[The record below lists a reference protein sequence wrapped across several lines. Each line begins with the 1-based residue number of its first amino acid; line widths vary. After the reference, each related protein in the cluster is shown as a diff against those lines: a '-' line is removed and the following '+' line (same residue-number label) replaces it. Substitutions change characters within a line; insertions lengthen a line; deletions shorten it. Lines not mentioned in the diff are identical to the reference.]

1 MKSLPNR
8 IVPGPKSKEYLDLSK
23 SCEPLCA
30 ADQTPIVWDHGEGV
44 WIWDVDG
51 NQYLDFTSG
60 VLVTNLG
67 HNHPKLVKSIQD
79 QAPRLMN
86 TYSFPT
92 PERVLASS
100 RLASTLPKNL
110 DRVFMLSTG
119 AEATEA
125 ALRIAR
131 RYTKKQEILAFYGGF
146 HGRTYGAIGV
156 AGSLSTRRNFGSPVP
171 GGIMAPYA
179 YCYRCFY
186 DKKFP
191 ECNYFCIDAL
201 EKIISSSSSGD
212 LGAVIVEPYQ
222 GGAGFI
228 FPPEGWLT
236 RLSNWAKERNL
247 VLIVDEVQSSFGR
260 TGKFYAINWE
270 NIEPNMM
277 CLGKG
282 MGSGIPASAVV
293 AESEIFSCMAP
304 GELSSTWGG
313 NPLASSAVLAV
324 LDAMKNEDLPGRAL
338 ELGEYLKPKFVNLQ
352 KKYKFLGDV
361 RGRGLVIGLEI
372 VEPSDRYTPS
382 GNITKLII
390 QSCAENGLIL
400 GKVGQFGH
408 IIRIAPPLVITKE
421 EIDLAINIFEKVFS
435 EINNKI

>member
-1 MKSLPNR
+1 MRSLPLR
-8 IVPGPKSKEYLDLSK
+8 KVPGPKSKEYLDLSK

-51 NQYLDFTSG
+51 NQYIDFTSG

-67 HNHPKLVKSIQD
+67 HNHPALVKSIQN

-100 RLASTLPKNL
+100 RLVSTLPKNL

-125 ALRIAR
+125 ALRITR
-131 RYTKKQEILAFYGGF
+131 RYTNKQEILAFYGAF
-146 HGRTYGAIGV
+146 HGRTYGAMGV
-156 AGSLSTRRNFGSPVP
+156 AGSLSTRRQFGAPVP

-191 ECNYFCIDAL
+191 ECNYYCINAL
-201 EKIISSSSSGD
+201 DKIIASSSSGD
-212 LGAVIVEPYQ
+212 LGGVIVEPYQ

-236 RLSNWAKERNL
+236 RLSNWAQEREL

-260 TGKFYAINWE
+260 TGKYYAINWD

-282 MGSGIPASAVV
+282 MGSGIPASAVA
-293 AESEIFSCMAP
+293 AEAKIFSCMAP

-313 NPLASSAVLAV
+313 NPLASAAVLAV
-324 LDAMKNEDLPGRAL
+324 LDAMKDEDLPGRAL
-338 ELGEYLKPKFVNLQ
+338 ELGEYLKPQFQNLQ
-352 KKYKFLGDV
+352 NKYKFLGDV

-372 VEPSDRYTPS
+372 VEPSDGYTPS

-390 QSCAENGLIL
+390 QACAENGLLL

-408 IIRIAPPLVITKE
+408 IIRIAPPLVIKKE
-421 EIDLAINIFEKVFS
+421 EIDIAFEIFEKVFS
-435 EINNKI
+435 DVNKKI